1 MRKRSVRDANVTD
14 KRVLVRVDFN
24 LPFIPNTTVI
34 SDDVRIHAVLP
45 TLKYLRNQGAKIILC
60 SHLGRPGGTIA
71 EDMRLGPVAR
81 RLEGIVGQD
90 IVYVDDCIGSVVGQ
104 AAKELGPG
112 QIMLLENLRF
122 YPEEETNDEKFA
134 QELASVADIYV
145 NDAFGA
151 SHRAH
156 ASIVA
161 VTNHLPPYVG
171 LQMEREL
178 SMLSAALNQPERP
191 LAAIMG
197 GAKIG
202 DKIDVLHSLVQKVD
216 KLFIGGG
223 MASTFFKAQ
232 GFEVGDSLVEDN
244 RIPVAKD
251 ILRIAESNGVEVF
264 LPKDLVVTQ
273 EFLATA
279 PFEIVGVEQIPA
291 TGFVMDVGPMTI
303 KSFKEAMQDCRTLL
317 WNGPMGVFEY
327 KPFAVGT
334 TAIAEILA
342 DLNGAITIVGGGSTA
357 EAVDGLG
364 LSVAMN
370 HVSMGGGAS
379 LEFLEGR
386 LLPGI
391 EVLPDKV

>member
-1 MRKRSVRDANVTD
+1 M
-14 KRVLVRVDFN
+14 
-24 LPFIPNTTVI
+24 
-34 SDDVRIHAVLP
+34 
-45 TLKYLRNQGAKIILC
+45 
-60 SHLGRPGGTIA
+60 
-71 EDMRLGPVAR
+71 
-81 RLEGIVGQD
+81 
-90 IVYVDDCIGSVVGQ
+90 
-104 AAKELGPG
+104 
-112 QIMLLENLRF
+112 
-122 YPEEETNDEKFA
+122 
-134 QELASVADIYV
+134 
-145 NDAFGA
+145 
-151 SHRAH
+151 
-156 ASIVA
+156 
-161 VTNHLPPYVG
+161 
-171 LQMEREL
+171 
-178 SMLSAALNQPERP
+178 
-191 LAAIMG
+191 
-197 GAKIG
+197 
-202 DKIDVLHSLVQKVD
+202 
-216 KLFIGGG
+216 
-223 MASTFFKAQ
+223 
-232 GFEVGDSLVEDN
+232 
-244 RIPVAKD
+244 
-251 ILRIAESNGVEVF
+251 F